1 MLRAMPPP
9 GLSTP
14 LADRALSILVT
25 LLAVDIFLLAP
36 LVEIYG
42 QNYLLADLVFTA
54 VLVFGGLVIWGDLWI
69 TNIFVATGVI
79 SITLRVT
86 NIWFPETDVRA
97 WDAAFAIFNFGV
109 LTFLVLRRVF
119 CAGRINLHRVLG
131 AVAVYLLL
139 GLMFANIYRL
149 IALGTPNA
157 FLMLG
162 QPASYDQIVPHFT
175 YFSFVALTTLGFG
188 DITPVHPM
196 AKSITLLASLVGTLY
211 PAILIGRLVS
221 QELLHKER
229 DGPDRD

>member
-1 MLRAMPPP
+1 MSKS

-14 LADRALSILVT
+14 LADRALTMLVV
-25 LLAVDIFLLAP
+25 LLTVDIFLLAP

-42 QNYLLADLVFTA
+42 KSHLIADLVFTI
-54 VLVFGGLVIWGDLWI
+54 VLVLGGLVIWGNLWI
-69 TNIFVATGVI
+69 TDIFVATGIV
-79 SITLRVT
+79 SIGLRIA
-86 NIWFPETDVRA
+86 NIWFPDADVRE

-119 CAGRINLHRVLG
+119 RPGRINLHRVLG

-139 GLMFANIYRL
+139 GLMFASVFRL
-149 IALGTPNA
+149 IALAAPNA
-157 FLMLG
+157 FLVLG
-162 QPASYDQIVPHFT
+162 QWAAYDKISPHFT

-196 AKSITLLASLVGTLY
+196 AKSMTVLASLVGTLY

-221 QELLHKER
+221 QELLHKQH
-229 DGPDRD
+229 D